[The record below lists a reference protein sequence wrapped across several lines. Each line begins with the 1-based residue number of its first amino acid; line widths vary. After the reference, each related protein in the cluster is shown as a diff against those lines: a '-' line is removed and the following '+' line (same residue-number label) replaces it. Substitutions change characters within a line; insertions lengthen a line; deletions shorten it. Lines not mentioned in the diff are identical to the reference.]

1 MPDHQLCCVV
11 HKGKQDKQ
19 TTGGQ
24 SALKANGHN
33 MTLRNSGL
41 RRPQTSLLWHAR
53 RKMWK
58 DESFPLQIID
68 DASNGKKKKNLFV
81 SLFIF
86 WKMRSWT
93 SWNCQQS
100 QPFRVGSFV
109 QSFIVCFWETHS
121 TTVVSC
127 AVGGSVFFR
136 YVLLAHTMSFRFS
149 LLLCLWRNSTFQAN
163 FLISDVQSSFGWTE
177 HYQKVVGFKVK
188 TAF

>member
-1 MPDHQLCCVV
+1 MTVKKGLSSLTGLYFVLNEMPDHQLCCVV

-68 DASNGKKKKNLFV
+68 DASNGKKKKKSFCKFIYLLKDEIMNLMKLSAV
-81 SLFIF
+81 SAF
-86 WKMRSWT
+86 
-93 SWNCQQS
+93 QS
-100 QPFRVGSFV
+100 GEF
-109 QSFIVCFWETHS
+109 CTELHS
-121 TTVVSC
+121 MFLRDSQHHC
-127 AVGGSVFFR
+127 SQ
-136 YVLLAHTMSFRFS
+136 
-149 LLLCLWRNSTFQAN
+149 LCCGRKCIFQACT
-163 FLISDVQSSFGWTE
+163 FGSHYVIQIFSSLVPME
-177 HYQKVVGFKVK
+177 K
-188 TAF
+188 